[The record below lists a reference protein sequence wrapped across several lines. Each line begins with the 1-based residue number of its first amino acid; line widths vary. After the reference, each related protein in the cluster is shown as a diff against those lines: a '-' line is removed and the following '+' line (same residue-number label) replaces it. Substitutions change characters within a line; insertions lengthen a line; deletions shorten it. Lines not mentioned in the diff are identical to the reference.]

1 MEKYVGKCH
10 LILIIIFI
18 YYYRLKLFY
27 FNKTNKNY
35 KKKIKKMKD
44 FFSKKYIKKTNN
56 CLNKSMSYF
65 FNLLSYSQ

>member
-1 MEKYVGKCH
+1 MDSKGFISFKLKKFSICTIMEKYVGKCH

-35 KKKIKKMKD
+35 KIYLKKENEIIKMK
-44 FFSKKYIKKTNN
+44 YR
-56 CLNKSMSYF
+56 
-65 FNLLSYSQ
+65 